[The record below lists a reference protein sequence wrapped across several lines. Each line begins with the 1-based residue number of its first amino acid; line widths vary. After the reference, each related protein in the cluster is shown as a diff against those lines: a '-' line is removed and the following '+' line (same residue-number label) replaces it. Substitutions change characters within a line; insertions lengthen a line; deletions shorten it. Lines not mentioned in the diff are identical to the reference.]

1 MHFGMLWT
9 CWWVLRPNVKPLVQG
24 AYLSC
29 VFKFCLV
36 AASPSIIRFF
46 MLQKS
51 CRHPF
56 EVGSLP
62 YYIHGFTVVPPL
74 STHDSH
80 GFYRFT
86 WFLELQSKAQ
96 SRWWRRPRS
105 QRFLHGWLPTKMFST
120 MNSKGK
126 PQDCQKKSFAPP
138 QKKKEYDDWPSRE
151 IHAQI
156 AKSVP
161 LFGISEPRCRLLET
175 NKKKGTPGKLS
186 EN

>member
-138 QKKKEYDDWPSRE
+138 PKKKRIWWLTFTGDSCTNCQKRPAFWDIRT
-151 IHAQI
+151 
-156 AKSVP
+156 SVP
-161 LFGISEPRCRLLET
+161 SPW
-175 NKKKGTPGKLS
+175 N
-186 EN
+186 